1 MGVSNNRDDMGLS
14 KRGVLNRGVTN
25 RGVPNKGVS
34 NRRQGPVKERCF
46 K

>member
-1 MGVSNNRDDMGLS
+1 MSVLTTRDWGLLT
-14 KRGVLNRGVTN
+14 RGVLNKGVAN

-34 NRRQGPVKERCF
+34 NNRVIWSFKERCF